1 MIRNLLFIVIIF
13 FVGCS
18 EKQYFKPAVVD
29 GKYKIDDSLPSP
41 IVQSNK
47 NGAVLKDGT
56 LLTDNGIYNIGL
68 KSDYLFLNQ
77 VGGYILVAN
86 YTNNNLYFLNTDGNI
101 LKTFKFDYMPI
112 SASFRDHYLAVVL
125 SNNSSI
131 IWDTDTNEQL
141 FVDKSSAVYAINS
154 KNASPLFLDS
164 SVIFPT
170 LDGKIIIVSLDNYRI
185 TKTITLS
192 LGSYFGNI
200 IYLTTFGVSNNK
212 QMPNLIIATNKK
224 LVSLYNGTEYTY
236 QADINDIVYKDNDIY
251 IITLEGEVI
260 ELSLDAIPLHKRKF
274 PFANLN
280 SIVVGDSIYTL
291 ESQGYLIKINK
302 KDFSDS
308 VYKIGIGEYKQ
319 NFYVGDTIYYDDN
332 IIKVK

>member
-1 MIRNLLFIVIIF
+1 MIRNLLFIVVVF

-29 GKYKIDDSLPSP
+29 GKFKIEGSLSSS

-56 LLTDNGIYNIGL
+56 LITNSGIYNINL

-77 VGGYILVAN
+77 VGGYILVAD
-86 YTNNNLYFLNTDGNI
+86 YTNNNLYFLNTNGEI
-101 LKTFKFDYMPI
+101 LKTFKFEYMPV
-112 SASFRDHYLAVVL
+112 SANFKDHYLAVVL

-131 IWDTDTNEQL
+131 IWDTETNEQL
-141 FVDKSSAVYAINS
+141 FIDKSSSVYAINS

-170 LDGKIIIVSLDNYRI
+170 LDGKIIMVSLNNYRI

-192 LGSYFGNI
+192 SGSYFGNI
-200 IYLTTFGVSNNK
+200 IYLTTFGDSNNA
-212 QMPNLIIATNKK
+212 QTPNLIIATNKK
-224 LVSLYNGTEYTY
+224 LLTLYNGTEHNY
-236 QADINDIVYKDNDIY
+236 QANINDVVYKDNDIY

-280 SIVVGDSIYTL
+280 SIIVGDSIYTL

-302 KDFSDS
+302 SNFSDS
-308 VYKIGIGEYKQ
+308 IYKIDIGEYKQ
-319 NFYVGDTIYYDDN
+319 NFYVGDTIYYDDS